1 MSRAVLLAAAFAAIT
16 TGALVSDVRSRPV
29 IAAEA
34 PAVVVE
40 SSDWRSLYCPS
51 FGPNEFGNF
60 AGAPPRYPN
69 NAFPDYTASALSGGP
84 MKRPAP
90 PT

>member
-34 PAVVVE
+34 PAVVVA

-60 AGAPPRYPN
+60 ARALLRYPN
-69 NAFPDYTASALSGGP
+69 NALSDYHGECPVWGP
-84 MKRPAP
+84 
-90 PT
+90 